1 MNMLLTVIEG
11 CGIAV
16 ASFIL
21 AVLLCC
27 ASWNLFKLVRHPEL
41 GMPLVLMFVAF
52 ACETFLRSNQILS
65 MAMLFSI
72 PGAVVSWFAGLE
84 WRHDHPW
91 PSATSGRNREGAKL

>member
-11 CGIAV
+11 CGIAA

-21 AVLLCC
+21 AAFLCF
-27 ASWNLFKLVRHPEL
+27 ASWNLFKLVHHPEL
-41 GMPLVLMFVAF
+41 GIPLVLMVVAF

-65 MAMLFSI
+65 MAMLLSI

-91 PSATSGRNREGAKL
+91 PGARSGRNRGGAKL